1 MPEQNHSDVLNG
13 LLVRL
18 YRSLL
23 QYGVECCSAWTSDA
37 AAHEQQ
43 ALEEMAMRQ
52 RESVGRL
59 VDLLTSRGLVVDFD
73 NYPDYSELHYVS
85 LKFLLGK
92 LVENQQQVIAALE
105 AGVARLGHDREAVEL
120 VSEVLAAEKANLAR
134 LRDMASAKS
143 TVHA

>member
-1 MPEQNHSDVLNG
+1 MSEQNHSDVLNG

-37 AAHEQQ
+37 EAHEQQ
-43 ALEEMAMRQ
+43 ALQEMAARQ

-59 VDLLTSRGLVVDFD
+59 VDLLTARGQAIDFG
-73 NYPDYSELHYVS
+73 NYADYSELHYVS

-92 LVENQQQVIAALE
+92 LIADQQQVIAALE
-105 AGVARLGHDREAVEL
+105 ASLGALGHDREAVEL
-120 VSEVLAAEKANLAR
+120 VTELLAAEKGNLAR

-143 TVHA
+143 PVHA

>member
-1 MPEQNHSDVLNG
+1 MAEQNHSDVLNG

-37 AAHEQQ
+37 EAHEQQ
-43 ALEEMAMRQ
+43 ALEEMAARQ
-52 RESVGRL
+52 RESVARL

-92 LVENQQQVIAALE
+92 LIAEQQQVIAALE
-105 AGVARLGHDREAVEL
+105 AGLAALGQDPEAAEL
-120 VSEVLAAEKANLAR
+120 VSEILATEKANLSR
-134 LRDMASAKS
+134 LREMAQAK
-143 TVHA
+143 TAVHA

>member
-1 MPEQNHSDVLNG
+1 MSEQNHSDVLNG

-37 AAHEQQ
+37 QAHEQQ
-43 ALEEMAMRQ
+43 ALEEMAARQ
-52 RESVGRL
+52 RESVGQL
-59 VDLLTSRGLVVDFD
+59 VELLTARGLAIDFG
-73 NYPDYSELHYVS
+73 NFADYSELHYVS

-92 LVENQQQVIAALE
+92 LIDDQQQVIAALE
-105 AGVARLGHDREAVEL
+105 AGLAALGNDSEAAWL
-120 VSEVLAAEKANLAR
+120 VREVLAVEKMNLSR

-143 TVHA
+143 AVHA